1 MKKWVLVG
9 ALALAGCTVAL
20 RSASAPERNEP
31 PLRYWAEQLA
41 GTPLPE
47 TARTRAAFESLEA
60 SISFPEL
67 LRRVGPPDA
76 ETGSGLHVYVW
87 RLEDGDAIHVSTPD
101 LVSVQAVH
109 WLQARTHKRVRLLG
123 R

>member
-1 MKKWVLVG
+1 MLVG
-9 ALALAGCTVAL
+9 AFALAGCAASL
-20 RSASAPERNEP
+20 RGAGDAERNEP
-31 PLRYWAEQLA
+31 PLRYWAEQIA

-47 TARTRAAFESLEA
+47 TVRTRTAFEALDA

-76 ETGSGLHVYVW
+76 ETGSGLHLYVW
-87 RLEDGDAIHVSTPD
+87 RLDDGDAIHVSTPD
-101 LVSVQAVH
+101 LVTVQAVH
-109 WLQARTHKRVRLLG
+109 WLQARTHKRVLLLG